1 MSVHVAI
8 PTVPPLPMPVE
19 LPRVLLEKPA
29 HDATTRA
36 VLCYLEAER
45 GSDAGEHADAF
56 DHLVAICH
64 RAVKPYF
71 LLDRHGKLCLK
82 KTPQF
87 DSISGKRTWRTS
99 RKEGSAHDATRQWI
113 QGWLLTILAPYRSYS
128 QEALTAAVESDEFR
142 YLGRLCRLSLLDT
155 LRSRT
160 AQKNRRPKRFSLDTD
175 NIDTVYSTSSGKGFE
190 YFLACVTD
198 VLRAVVANREELER
212 LDLIDGLLSI
222 LGNAEHL
229 ERASAQQYAG
239 LVTRSLARRRG
250 VSATSARAYKRKFR
264 ETMAQELLAGNSAV
278 RAIFLELPPPPPPAY
293 VYDGVQLDSEDE
305 NKVAAQLSRGP
316 DEYEQGSIG
325 KIKHN
330 PPSRMS
336 AK

>member
-1 MSVHVAI
+1 MSTMTPISVDL
-8 PTVPPLPMPVE
+8 VPPPMPVA
-19 LPRVLLEKPA
+19 LPHVTLPPKY
-29 HDATTRA
+29 DATTQA
-36 VLCYLEAER
+36 VLRYFEAQR
-45 GSDAGEHADAF
+45 RSDARDHADAF
-56 DHLVAICH
+56 DHLVATCY

-71 LLDRHGKLCLK
+71 LLDRHGELSLE

-87 DSISGKRTWRTS
+87 DSISGKRTWRTA

-113 QGWLLTILAPYRSYS
+113 QEWLLTILAPYRSYS
-128 QEALTAAVESDEFR
+128 EEELIAAADNDEFR

-160 AQKNRRPKRFSLDTD
+160 AQKNRRPKHVSLDTD
-175 NIDTVYSTSSGKGFE
+175 NIDAEDATSSGKGFE
-190 YFLACVTD
+190 HFLACVTD

-264 ETMAQELLAGNSAV
+264 ETMARELFAGSPAV

-293 VYDGVQLDSEDE
+293 VYEAVPLE
-305 NKVAAQLSRGP
+305 K
-316 DEYEQGSIG
+316 
-325 KIKHN
+325 
-330 PPSRMS
+330 
-336 AK
+336 